1 MSTRGCGG
9 CASPAVRWRWRCS
22 VADATPALRG
32 RLVAAAF
39 ARDLLPSSPLAREVP
54 PLVVRQLER
63 WAEQVDAELGP
74 ASSARAVVDVAV
86 LPLFDILGYVV
97 LARHDERTHAVIELS
112 ALSAGAP
119 LERSLGD
126 RPLLALVAGGEMSLD
141 ALWRVGVHG
150 AIAARARWVFCCN
163 GYALRVVDGQE
174 TWTRDFLEID
184 FRNVPADTTAQ
195 LVIWSLL
202 GAGPMSS
209 MPAALDRAAAMSARH
224 GVDVCKALGSGVL
237 DALEILVSALR
248 PASSTTHPPAVL
260 FEQALTVLYRIL
272 FLLFAEARGLVP
284 LWHPIYRN
292 RYGLERIVTALL
304 AGGVYRGLWQA
315 LQAISRLAHAGCDLG
330 DLRVTAFNGRLFS
343 PAQVHAFE
351 HGRVDDH
358 SMAQAVLAV
367 ASTAPSRRASRA
379 RILYRD
385 LDVEQLGAVYERVLD
400 YAPSPDGAAAP
411 FEPFEAQRAP
421 SGDRRATRPATPAL
435 TRTRD
440 TRKATGSFYTPRA
453 VTSWLVRRTL
463 EPLVRGR
470 SSEQILRLRVLDPAM
485 GSGACLVAACRFLA
499 AAAEAALI
507 AEGRW
512 HPLDVTAEDRARLRR
527 EIASSCL
534 YGVDLNPMA
543 VQLARLSLWLVSLA
557 ADKPL
562 SFLDHHLVAGD
573 SLIGAATADLR
584 RQPGG
589 GAARASRAVTLPM
602 FGDDELFPVLE
613 HAVRTRLDLA
623 AVPDEAAATVQ
634 AKELQLSVLDAKDSG
649 LGRWRRVLDLWC
661 AGWFNPSAPDRS
673 TFQVLV
679 DHVLHGASALPDRIA
694 RPLLDDAEAAAAANR
709 FLHWELAFP
718 EVFRGPDGQPFAGG
732 GFDAVVGN
740 PPWDMLRGDSGEG
753 DLRAGRKNAARH
765 LCAFV
770 RESGV
775 YRVEARAHLNRY
787 QLFVERAVQLTKRDG
802 RIGLVLPS
810 GMATDVGAGPLRRFL
825 FDRAEVDEIV
835 GLDNREALFP
845 IHRGVRF
852 VLATCT
858 VGRPT
863 TSTRCRFGVTRAAD
877 LDHADRAMTL
887 SRSFLTRLSGADDLG
902 IPELATAV
910 DLRIVERISA
920 TVPRLGAARGW
931 GAAFGRELNATADR
945 GAFAPLSGSPN
956 ARPVVEGKQIDPFRA
971 SLDRCRFEIAAD
983 TPRARRVPQRPRLAY
998 RDVASATNRVTLI
1011 AAIIPPRAVTTHTL
1025 FCLRTSL
1032 PAPRLR
1038 VLCALLNSFV
1048 ANYLVRLR
1056 VTTHVTASLMER
1068 LFVPFVA
1075 DTEPVFDR
1083 LATLSATIERSPAPV
1098 ESMAEFA
1105 EVQALVGRL
1114 YGLSPEE
1121 FAHVLSTF
1129 PLVPA
1134 NVREACLRAFLVLT
1148 DHEGH
1153 E

>member
-1 MSTRGCGG
+1 
-9 CASPAVRWRWRCS
+9 
-22 VADATPALRG
+22 VADALRG
-32 RLVAAAF
+32 RLIAGSF
-39 ARDLLPSSPLAREVP
+39 ARDLLKSSPLARDVP
-54 PLVVRQLER
+54 PAVVRRLER
-63 WAEQVDAELGP
+63 WAERVDGELGP
-74 ASSARAVVDVAV
+74 ASSVRAVVDAAV
-86 LPLFDILGYVV
+86 LPLFEILGYVV
-97 LARHDERTHAVIELS
+97 MTRHDERTHAVLELS
-112 ALSAGAP
+112 AAGT
-119 LERSLGD
+119 
-126 RPLLALVAGGEMSLD
+126 PLLALVAGGDLSLD
-141 ALWRVGVHG
+141 ALWRVGVRS
-150 AIAARARWVFCCN
+150 AIAARTRWVFCCN
-163 GYALRVVDGQE
+163 GYATRVVDGQE

-184 FRNVPADTTAQ
+184 LRSLPADATAQ
-195 LVIWSLL
+195 LVMWSLL
-202 GAGPMSS
+202 RAEAMSGQ
-209 MPAALDRAAAMSARH
+209 PAALDRAAAMSARH
-224 GVDVCKALGSGVL
+224 GADVCKALGTGVL
-237 DALEILVSALR
+237 DALEFLVAALR
-248 PASSTTHPPAVL
+248 PASAARHTPAAL

-292 RYGLERIVTALL
+292 RYGLDPIVASLL
-304 AGGVYRGLWQA
+304 TGGVYRGLWPA
-315 LQAISRLAHAGCDLG
+315 IQAISRLAHAGCNIG

-351 HGRVDDH
+351 GGRVDDH
-358 SMAQAVLAV
+358 AMGRAVLAV
-367 ASTAPSRRASRA
+367 ASTAPARRGSRA

-400 YAPSPDGAAAP
+400 YAPSAD
-411 FEPFEAQRAP
+411 
-421 SGDRRATRPATPAL
+421 DRL
-435 TRTRD
+435 TLVPTRD
-440 TRKATGSFYTPRA
+440 TRKATGTFYTPRA

-499 AAAEAALI
+499 ASAEAALI

-512 HPLDVTAEDRARLRR
+512 HPIDVTAEDRARLRR
-527 EIASSCL
+527 DIASSCL

-562 SFLDHHLVAGD
+562 SFLDHHLLAGN

-589 GAARASRAVTLPM
+589 GATRTGRAVTLPM
-602 FGDDELFPVLE
+602 FDDDELFPVLE

-634 AKELQLSVLDAKDSG
+634 AKEQRLAALDAKDGG

-661 AGWFNPSAPDRS
+661 AGWFSRSTPDRS

-679 DHVLHGASALPDRIA
+679 DHILRGESALPEHLA

-718 EVFRGPDGQPFAGG
+718 EVFRGPDGQPAADA

-765 LCAFV
+765 LCDFA
-770 RESGV
+770 RESGI
-775 YRVEARAHLNRY
+775 YRVETRAHRNRY
-787 QLFVERAVQLTKRDG
+787 QLFVERAVQLTKREG
-802 RIGLVLPS
+802 RVGLVLPS

-825 FDRAEVDEIV
+825 FDRADVDEIV

-877 LDHADRAMTL
+877 LEHVDRSLTL
-887 SRSFLTRLSGADDLG
+887 SRALLTRLSGADDLG
-902 IPELATAV
+902 IPELATTV

-920 TVPRLGAARGW
+920 TTPRLGAANGW
-931 GAAFGRELNATADR
+931 GAAFGRELNATDDR
-945 GAFAPLSGSPN
+945 GAFRPSSGSAA
-956 ARPVVEGKQIDPFRA
+956 ARPVVEGKQIEPFRA
-971 SLDRCRFEIAAD
+971 SLERCRFEIAAD
-983 TPRARRVPQRPRLAY
+983 TPRSRRVPQRPRLAY

-1025 FCLRTSL
+1025 FCLKTSF

-1038 VLCALLNSFV
+1038 VLCGLLNSFV

-1056 VTTHVTASLMER
+1056 VTTHVTASLMEK
-1068 LFVPFVA
+1068 LYVPFVA
-1075 DTEPVFDR
+1075 DREPAFEQ
-1083 LATLSATIERSPAPV
+1083 LATLASAIEQSRVPA
-1098 ESMAEFA
+1098 ESMPEFA
-1105 EVQALVGRL
+1105 KAQALAARL
-1114 YGLSPEE
+1114 YQLSPEE

-1134 NVREACLRAFLVLT
+1134 SVREACLGEFLVMRNH
-1148 DHEGH
+1148 DGHEG
-1153 E
+1153 